1 MQPPQ
6 ARQIG
11 AVRPFRGHRP
21 ARAGARRRTA
31 VPAMAHAER
40 LQEYNCANAIV
51 RLGGRY
57 APPERVTVFH
67 GTTDDNLR
75 RSIDF
80 ARRPPEGLHA
90 DDIERALQSGN
101 RYAAR
106 VLIWARSGDMR
117 HLALMETC
125 RRRLAANGPAGAP
138 GNIAGRRADKGSAG
152 DSANGTATNSANE
165 TATNSANG
173 TAINSENSTARNS
186 ASETAHYRANGAA
199 HRADKGKARAPANW
213 TARASGR
220 GTAEGSEN
228 SRPDATADNA
238 PKGYLV
244 CPTCGNI
251 YPAECSRF
259 LLPLLPDRRAEIR
272 RVRRVTRRRSR
283 IFTRLSRA
291 ARPNRPERIPSA
303 RRIRTA
309 RHGSGAWFCRGNR
322 CRRSSRPHGAG
333 PAARNRR
340 SADHRGN
347 Y

>member
-1 MQPPQ
+1 MKNSFPLAQKMLPEIYSTVDMIMKGRPLLVLLLF
-6 ARQIG
+6 AASAVILAGMYYAATREGTTTRQDKW
-11 AVRPFRGHRP
+11 
-21 ARAGARRRTA
+21 AGVLSDLDACSRRKHVKSA
-31 VPAMAHAER
+31 QYDHFAGIA
-40 LQEYNCANAIV
+40 

-125 RRRLAANGPAGAP
+125 RRRLAANRPAGTQ
-138 GNIAGRRADKGSAG
+138 GNIAGRRAN
-152 DSANGTATNSANE
+152 NGTA
-165 TATNSANG
+165 G
-173 TAINSENSTARNS
+173 
-186 ASETAHYRANGAA
+186 
-199 HRADKGKARAPANW
+199 APANG

-251 YPAECSRF
+251 YPAGCSDSYCPCCLTDGRRF
-259 LLPLLPDRRAEIR
+259 VAFED
-272 RVRRVTRRRSR
+272 
-283 IFTRLSRA
+283 
-291 ARPNRPERIPSA
+291 
-303 RRIRTA
+303 
-309 RHGSGAWFCRGNR
+309 
-322 CRRSSRPHGAG
+322 
-333 PAARNRR
+333 
-340 SADHRGN
+340 
-347 Y
+347 

>member
-1 MQPPQ
+1 MKNSFPLAQKMLPEIYSTVDMIMKGRPLLVLLLFAASAVILAGMYYAATREGTTTRQ
-6 ARQIG
+6 DKWAGVLSDLDACSRRKHVKSAQYDHFAGIARQEREHD
-11 AVRPFRGHRP
+11 AERRFR
-21 ARAGARRRTA
+21 
-31 VPAMAHAER
+31 AMAHAER

-57 APPERVTVFH
+57 APPEHVTVFR

-125 RRRLAANGPAGAP
+125 RRRLAANGPAGAQ
-138 GNIAGRRADKGSAG
+138 GNIAGRRANNDMARGP
-152 DSANGTATNSANE
+152 
-165 TATNSANG
+165 ANG

-199 HRADKGKARAPANW
+199 HRADKGKARGPAYG
-213 TARASGR
+213 TARDSER
-220 GTAEGSEN
+220 GTADGFGN
-228 SRPDATADNA
+228 SRSDATADNA

-251 YPAECSRF
+251 YPAGCSDSYCPCCLTDGRRF
-259 LLPLLPDRRAEIR
+259 VAFE
-272 RVRRVTRRRSR
+272 
-283 IFTRLSRA
+283 
-291 ARPNRPERIPSA
+291 E
-303 RRIRTA
+303 
-309 RHGSGAWFCRGNR
+309 
-322 CRRSSRPHGAG
+322 
-333 PAARNRR
+333 
-340 SADHRGN
+340 
-347 Y
+347 

>member
-1 MQPPQ
+1 MKNSFPLAQKMLPEIYSTVDMIMKGRPLLVLLLFAASAVILAGMYYAATREGTTTRQ
-6 ARQIG
+6 DKWAGVLSDLDACSRRKHVKSAQYDHFAGIARQERKHD
-11 AVRPFRGHRP
+11 AERLFR
-21 ARAGARRRTA
+21 
-31 VPAMAHAER
+31 AMAHAER

-125 RRRLAANGPAGAP
+125 RRRLAANRPAGAQ

-152 DSANGTATNSANE
+152 DSANG

-199 HRADKGKARAPANW
+199 HRADKGKARGPANG
-213 TARASGR
+213 TARDSER
-220 GTAEGSEN
+220 GTADGSGN

-251 YPAECSRF
+251 YPAECSDSYCPCCLTDGRRF
-259 LLPLLPDRRAEIR
+259 VAFE
-272 RVRRVTRRRSR
+272 
-283 IFTRLSRA
+283 
-291 ARPNRPERIPSA
+291 E
-303 RRIRTA
+303 
-309 RHGSGAWFCRGNR
+309 
-322 CRRSSRPHGAG
+322 
-333 PAARNRR
+333 
-340 SADHRGN
+340 
-347 Y
+347 

>member
-1 MQPPQ
+1 MKGRPLLVLLLFAASAVILAGMYYAATREGTTTRQDKWAGVLSDLDACSRRKHVKSAQ
-6 ARQIG
+6 YDHFAGIARQEREHD
-11 AVRPFRGHRP
+11 AERLFR
-21 ARAGARRRTA
+21 
-31 VPAMAHAER
+31 AMAHAER

-57 APPERVTVFH
+57 APPEHVTVFR

-80 ARRPPEGLHA
+80 ARRPREGLHA

-125 RRRLAANGPAGAP
+125 RRRLAANGPADAR
-138 GNIAGRRADKGSAG
+138 NEIAGRRAN
-152 DSANGTATNSANE
+152 NGTAGVRDGPRFRT
-165 TATNSANG
+165 
-173 TAINSENSTARNS
+173 RNS
-186 ASETAHYRANGAA
+186 R
-199 HRADKGKARAPANW
+199 RFGKQSAGRYGRQRPE
-213 TARASGR
+213 RLSGLSDLR
-220 GTAEGSEN
+220 QHLSGG
-228 SRPDATADNA
+228 
-238 PKGYLV
+238 V
-244 CPTCGNI
+244 Q
-251 YPAECSRF
+251 RF
-259 LLPLLPDRRAEIR
+259 LLPLLPDRRAEVR
-272 RVRRVTRRRSR
+272 RVRRVTHRRIR

-291 ARPNRPERIPSA
+291 ARPNRQERIPSA

>member
-1 MQPPQ
+1 MKNSFPLAQKMLPEIYSTVDMIMKGRPLLVLLLFAASAVILAGMYYAATREGTTTRQ
-6 ARQIG
+6 DKWAGVLSDLDACSRRKHVKSAQYDHFAGIARQEREHD
-11 AVRPFRGHRP
+11 AERLFR
-21 ARAGARRRTA
+21 
-31 VPAMAHAER
+31 AMAHAER

-125 RRRLAANGPAGAP
+125 RRRLAANGPAGAR
-138 GNIAGRRADKGSAG
+138 GNIAGRAADKGSAG
-152 DSANGTATNSANE
+152 D
-165 TATNSANG
+165 SANG

-199 HRADKGKARAPANW
+199 HRADKGKARGPAYG
-213 TARASGR
+213 TARDSER
-220 GTAEGSEN
+220 GTADGSGI
-228 SRPDATADNA
+228 SRQAAPADNA
-238 PKGYLV
+238 PNG
-244 CPTCGNI
+244 
-251 YPAECSRF
+251 
-259 LLPLLPDRRAEIR
+259 
-272 RVRRVTRRRSR
+272 
-283 IFTRLSRA
+283 
-291 ARPNRPERIPSA
+291 
-303 RRIRTA
+303 
-309 RHGSGAWFCRGNR
+309 
-322 CRRSSRPHGAG
+322 
-333 PAARNRR
+333 
-340 SADHRGN
+340 
-347 Y
+347 

>member
-1 MQPPQ
+1 MKLRLGLILLLFAASAGILVWMYYAATREPRSPKGSPWAETLADLDACCRRKHVKSVQYDHF
-6 ARQIG
+6 AGIAADEKRHT
-11 AVRPFRGHRP
+11 AERLFR
-21 ARAGARRRTA
+21 
-31 VPAMAHAER
+31 AMAHAER

-125 RRRLAANGPAGAP
+125 RRRLAANRPAGAQ

-152 DSANGTATNSANE
+152 D
-165 TATNSANG
+165 SANG

-199 HRADKGKARAPANW
+199 HRADKGKARGPANG
-213 TARASGR
+213 TARDSER
-220 GTAEGSEN
+220 GTADGSGN

-251 YPAECSRF
+251 YPAECSDSYCPCCLTDGRRF
-259 LLPLLPDRRAEIR
+259 VAFE
-272 RVRRVTRRRSR
+272 
-283 IFTRLSRA
+283 
-291 ARPNRPERIPSA
+291 E
-303 RRIRTA
+303 
-309 RHGSGAWFCRGNR
+309 
-322 CRRSSRPHGAG
+322 
-333 PAARNRR
+333 
-340 SADHRGN
+340 
-347 Y
+347 

>member
-1 MQPPQ
+1 MKNSFPLAQKMLPEIYSTVDMIMKGRPLLVLLLFAASAVILAGMYYAATHEGTA
-6 ARQIG
+6 ARQDKWADVLSDLDACSRRKHVKSAQYDHFAGI
-11 AVRPFRGHRP
+11 ARQEREHDAERLFR
-21 ARAGARRRTA
+21 
-31 VPAMAHAER
+31 AMAHAER

-125 RRRLAANGPAGAP
+125 RRRLAANGPAGAR
-138 GNIAGRRADKGSAG
+138 GNLAGRAADKGSAG
-152 DSANGTATNSANE
+152 DSANGTA
-165 TATNSANG
+165 
-173 TAINSENSTARNS
+173 IKSENSTARNS

-199 HRADKGKARAPANW
+199 HRADKGKARGPAYG
-213 TARASGR
+213 TARDSER
-220 GTAEGSEN
+220 GTADGSGN

-251 YPAECSRF
+251 YPAECSDSYCPCCLTDGRRF
-259 LLPLLPDRRAEIR
+259 VAFE
-272 RVRRVTRRRSR
+272 
-283 IFTRLSRA
+283 
-291 ARPNRPERIPSA
+291 E
-303 RRIRTA
+303 
-309 RHGSGAWFCRGNR
+309 
-322 CRRSSRPHGAG
+322 
-333 PAARNRR
+333 
-340 SADHRGN
+340 
-347 Y
+347 

>member
-1 MQPPQ
+1 MKNSFPLAQKMLPEIYSTVDMIMKGRPLLVLLLFAASAVILAGMYYAATREGTTTRQ
-6 ARQIG
+6 DKWAGVLSDLDACSRRKHVKSAQYDHFAGIARQEREHD
-11 AVRPFRGHRP
+11 AERLFR
-21 ARAGARRRTA
+21 
-31 VPAMAHAER
+31 AMAHAER

-57 APPERVTVFH
+57 APPEHVTVFR

-80 ARRPPEGLHA
+80 ARRPPEELHA

-125 RRRLAANGPAGAP
+125 RRRLAANGPAGAQ
-138 GNIAGRRADKGSAG
+138 GNIAGRRANNDMARGP
-152 DSANGTATNSANE
+152 
-165 TATNSANG
+165 ANG

-199 HRADKGKARAPANW
+199 HRADKGKARGPANG
-213 TARASGR
+213 TARDSER
-220 GTAEGSEN
+220 GTADGSGN
-228 SRPDATADNA
+228 SRQDAMADNA

-251 YPAECSRF
+251 YPAECSDSYCPCCLTDGRRF
-259 LLPLLPDRRAEIR
+259 VAFE
-272 RVRRVTRRRSR
+272 
-283 IFTRLSRA
+283 
-291 ARPNRPERIPSA
+291 E
-303 RRIRTA
+303 
-309 RHGSGAWFCRGNR
+309 
-322 CRRSSRPHGAG
+322 
-333 PAARNRR
+333 
-340 SADHRGN
+340 
-347 Y
+347 

>member
-1 MQPPQ
+1 
-6 ARQIG
+6 
-11 AVRPFRGHRP
+11 
-21 ARAGARRRTA
+21 
-31 VPAMAHAER
+31 MAHAER

-125 RRRLAANGPAGAP
+125 RRRLAANGPAGAQ
-138 GNIAGRRADKGSAG
+138 GNIAGRRAN
-152 DSANGTATNSANE
+152 NGTAGVP
-165 TATNSANG
+165 ANG
-173 TAINSENSTARNS
+173 
-186 ASETAHYRANGAA
+186 
-199 HRADKGKARAPANW
+199 

-251 YPAECSRF
+251 YPAGCSDSYCPCCLTDGRRF
-259 LLPLLPDRRAEIR
+259 VAFED
-272 RVRRVTRRRSR
+272 
-283 IFTRLSRA
+283 
-291 ARPNRPERIPSA
+291 
-303 RRIRTA
+303 
-309 RHGSGAWFCRGNR
+309 
-322 CRRSSRPHGAG
+322 
-333 PAARNRR
+333 
-340 SADHRGN
+340 
-347 Y
+347 

>member
-1 MQPPQ
+1 MKGRPLLVLLLFAASAVILAGMYYAATREGTTTRQDKWAGVLSDLDACSRRKHVKSAQ
-6 ARQIG
+6 YDHFAGIARQEREHD
-11 AVRPFRGHRP
+11 AERLFR
-21 ARAGARRRTA
+21 
-31 VPAMAHAER
+31 AMAHAER

-57 APPERVTVFH
+57 APPEHVTVFR

-80 ARRPPEGLHA
+80 ARRPPEELHA

-125 RRRLAANGPAGAP
+125 RRRLAANGPADAR
-138 GNIAGRRADKGSAG
+138 NEIAGRRAN
-152 DSANGTATNSANE
+152 NGTAGDGPRFRT
-165 TATNSANG
+165 
-173 TAINSENSTARNS
+173 RNS
-186 ASETAHYRANGAA
+186 R
-199 HRADKGKARAPANW
+199 RFGKQSAGRYGRQR
-213 TARASGR
+213 TERLSGLSDLR
-220 GTAEGSEN
+220 QHLSGG
-228 SRPDATADNA
+228 
-238 PKGYLV
+238 V
-244 CPTCGNI
+244 Q
-251 YPAECSRF
+251 RF
-259 LLPLLPDRRAEIR
+259 LLPLLPDRRAEVR
-272 RVRRVTRRRSR
+272 RVRRLTHRRIR

>member
-1 MQPPQ
+1 MKNSFPLAQKMLPEIYSTVDMIMKGRPLLVLLLFAASAVIPAGMYYAATREGTTRQ
-6 ARQIG
+6 DKWAGVLSDLDACSRRKHVKSAQYDHFAGIARQEREHD
-11 AVRPFRGHRP
+11 AERLFR
-21 ARAGARRRTA
+21 
-31 VPAMAHAER
+31 AMAHAER

-125 RRRLAANGPAGAP
+125 RRRLAANRPAGAQ

-152 DSANGTATNSANE
+152 DSANG

-199 HRADKGKARAPANW
+199 HRADKGKARGPANG
-213 TARASGR
+213 TARDSER
-220 GTAEGSEN
+220 GTADGSGN
-228 SRPDATADNA
+228 SRPDAMADNA

-251 YPAECSRF
+251 YPAECSDSYCPCCLTDGRRF
-259 LLPLLPDRRAEIR
+259 VAFE
-272 RVRRVTRRRSR
+272 
-283 IFTRLSRA
+283 
-291 ARPNRPERIPSA
+291 E
-303 RRIRTA
+303 
-309 RHGSGAWFCRGNR
+309 
-322 CRRSSRPHGAG
+322 
-333 PAARNRR
+333 
-340 SADHRGN
+340 
-347 Y
+347 

>member
-1 MQPPQ
+1 
-6 ARQIG
+6 
-11 AVRPFRGHRP
+11 
-21 ARAGARRRTA
+21 
-31 VPAMAHAER
+31 MAHAER

-125 RRRLAANGPAGAP
+125 RRRLAANRPAGTQ
-138 GNIAGRRADKGSAG
+138 GNIAGRRAN
-152 DSANGTATNSANE
+152 NGTADGPRFRT
-165 TATNSANG
+165 
-173 TAINSENSTARNS
+173 RNS
-186 ASETAHYRANGAA
+186 R
-199 HRADKGKARAPANW
+199 RFGKQSAGRYGRQRPE
-213 TARASGR
+213 RLSGLSDLR
-220 GTAEGSEN
+220 QHLSGG
-228 SRPDATADNA
+228 
-238 PKGYLV
+238 V
-244 CPTCGNI
+244 Q
-251 YPAECSRF
+251 RF
-259 LLPLLPDRRAEIR
+259 LLPLLPDRRAEVR
-272 RVRRVTRRRSR
+272 RVRRLTRHRIR

-291 ARPNRPERIPSA
+291 ARPNRQERIPSA

>member
-1 MQPPQ
+1 MKNSFPLAQKMLPEIYSTVDMIMKGRPLLVLLLFAASAVILAGMYYAATREGTTTRQ
-6 ARQIG
+6 DKWAGVLSDLDACSRRKHIKSAQYDHFAGIARQEREHD
-11 AVRPFRGHRP
+11 AERLFR
-21 ARAGARRRTA
+21 
-31 VPAMAHAER
+31 AMAHAER

-57 APPERVTVFH
+57 APPEHVTVFR

-80 ARRPPEGLHA
+80 ARRPREGLHA

-125 RRRLAANGPAGAP
+125 RRRLAANGPADAR
-138 GNIAGRRADKGSAG
+138 NEIAGRRAN
-152 DSANGTATNSANE
+152 NGTAGVP
-165 TATNSANG
+165 ANG
-173 TAINSENSTARNS
+173 
-186 ASETAHYRANGAA
+186 
-199 HRADKGKARAPANW
+199 

-251 YPAECSRF
+251 YPAGCSDSYCPCCLTDGRRF
-259 LLPLLPDRRAEIR
+259 VAFE
-272 RVRRVTRRRSR
+272 
-283 IFTRLSRA
+283 
-291 ARPNRPERIPSA
+291 E
-303 RRIRTA
+303 
-309 RHGSGAWFCRGNR
+309 
-322 CRRSSRPHGAG
+322 
-333 PAARNRR
+333 
-340 SADHRGN
+340 
-347 Y
+347 

>member
-1 MQPPQ
+1 
-6 ARQIG
+6 
-11 AVRPFRGHRP
+11 
-21 ARAGARRRTA
+21 
-31 VPAMAHAER
+31 MAHAER

-125 RRRLAANGPAGAP
+125 RRRLAANGPAGAQ

-152 DSANGTATNSANE
+152 DSANG

-199 HRADKGKARAPANW
+199 HRADKGKARGPANG
-213 TARASGR
+213 TARDSER
-220 GTAEGSEN
+220 GTADGSGN
-228 SRPDATADNA
+228 SRQDATADNA

-251 YPAECSRF
+251 YPAECSDSYCPCCLTDGRRF
-259 LLPLLPDRRAEIR
+259 VAFE
-272 RVRRVTRRRSR
+272 
-283 IFTRLSRA
+283 
-291 ARPNRPERIPSA
+291 E
-303 RRIRTA
+303 
-309 RHGSGAWFCRGNR
+309 
-322 CRRSSRPHGAG
+322 
-333 PAARNRR
+333 
-340 SADHRGN
+340 
-347 Y
+347 